1 MSGFSMVVGWILPYV
16 AIPAFL
22 AMFVYRIV
30 VWYRTPQPGKMTLFQ
45 GTGTTG
51 NGLLSEALFFPSLFR
66 GDKLLW
72 VMAWFFHVALAL
84 AFLGHFRVFTGAIDA
99 TLVSMGMSAGGIKTM
114 SMVAGG
120 GAGIMLLATAG
131 LLFFRRLFSARVR
144 EISGAPDFLA
154 LGLLI
159 AVIVSGNVMRFGGGH
174 FELAQTH
181 IWAASLLSLSPLVPQ
196 DATFLAHILLAQAL
210 IVYIPFSKI
219 MHSGGIFFTQA
230 LVKRR

>member
-1 MSGFSMVVGWILPYV
+1 MSGFSFFVGGVLPYV

-22 AMFVYRIV
+22 AVFVWRLV

-45 GTGTTG
+45 GSGTTG
-51 NGLLSEALFFPSLFR
+51 SGLLSEALFFPSLFR

-72 VMAWFFHVALAL
+72 LMAWSFHAALAL
-84 AFLGHFRVFTGAIDA
+84 AFLGHFRVFSGAIDR
-99 TLVSMGMSAGGIKTM
+99 TLLSLGMSAGGIGTM
-114 SMVAGG
+114 STLAGG
-120 GAGIMLLATAG
+120 GAGILLLATAA

-159 AVIVSGNVMRFGGGH
+159 AVIVSGNLMRFGGGH
-174 FELAQTH
+174 FELARTH
-181 IWAASLLSLSPLVPQ
+181 VWAASLLAFSPDVPQ
-196 DATFLAHILLAQAL
+196 DTGFLVHLLLAQAL